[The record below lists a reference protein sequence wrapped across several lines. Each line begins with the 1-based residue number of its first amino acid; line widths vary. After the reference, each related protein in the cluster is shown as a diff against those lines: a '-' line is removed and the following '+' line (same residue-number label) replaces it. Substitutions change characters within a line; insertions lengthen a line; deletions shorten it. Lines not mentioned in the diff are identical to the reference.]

1 MTGIQTWALNYL
13 IRNDTRD
20 VFQKDVE
27 AELKIR
33 RSTAT
38 ELLKAMERGGLIRRI
53 PVDYDARLKKIV
65 LTDYA
70 MEIRKQLGAQIELTE
85 EKMTEGF
92 TQEEVEQFFS
102 YVDRLSANLEKCL

>member
-1 MTGIQTWALNYL
+1 MSIPKLTAEQRKNALEKAQQ
-13 IRNDTRD
+13 IRSQR
-20 VFQKDVE
+20 
-27 AELKIR
+27 
-33 RSTAT
+33 
-38 ELLKAMERGGLIRRI
+38 
-53 PVDYDARLKKIV
+53 
-65 LTDYA
+65 